1 MRMRE
6 PSKDESVVS
15 MVFPERGET
24 TTRLEA
30 FVDAAFAFA
39 VTLLVISGDHLPR
52 SVDDLIL
59 ALKNV
64 PTFAAS
70 FWLILSF
77 WTTHA
82 DWSRR
87 YGLDDAITR
96 RLSLLLVFLVLI
108 FVYPLRMVF
117 ASLFSLI
124 TNRWL
129 PSNFAFS
136 TWSDVS
142 ALFITYGIAYGAL
155 CAVIWMLFRHAW
167 NCRDALGLKR
177 EERIET
183 RISQFKWAMLGLIA
197 MVSVLLAV
205 LLLFVGSESW
215 GWKLGLPGFLY
226 WGTAWMGPFARRYE
240 RRLRALDA
248 SD

>member
-1 MRMRE
+1 MGETDKE
-6 PSKDESVVS
+6 PSTPTA
-15 MVFPERGET
+15 MFPERGDK

-70 FWLILSF
+70 FWLILVF

-87 YGLDDAITR
+87 YGLDDAVTR

-117 ASLFSLI
+117 SSLFALV
-124 TNRWL
+124 TDDWL
-129 PSNFAFS
+129 PTSFTIH
-136 TWSDVS
+136 TWHDIS
-142 ALFITYGIAYGAL
+142 ALFVTYGIAYGAL
-155 CAVIWMLFRHAW
+155 CAVMWLLYRHAW
-167 NCRDALGLKR
+167 NCRVALGLSQ
-177 EERIET
+177 EEDIANRMK
-183 RISQFKWAMLGLIA
+183 QFRWAVLGSVAI
-197 MVSVLLAV
+197 VSVLAA
-205 LLLFVGSESW
+205 LLTLTVGSDSW
-215 GWKLGLPGFLY
+215 GWKLGLPGFVY
-226 WGTAWMGPFARRYE
+226 WATAFLGPFSRRYE
-240 RRLRALDA
+240 RKLRAQDA
-248 SD
+248 LP